1 MKGSAKD
8 GPTSALARIRNTVLT
23 RGGAASILQTL
34 AYVAQCGT
42 AASYARAVTRRLRSR
57 AAHGWQNSTEI
68 DSDSLVCSTILGSTD
83 RSTAIGG
90 VDRWMSRVSLT
101 RIGRKILRDMGGVA
115 GEGRRTASASD
126 ALIVCAKF
134 GGLGGISILNGGR
147 CAKALGCDRCVG
159 KASNWC
165 QYARAL
171 ASQKRPEQ
179 APIPPRNRRQTT
191 VVHTLS
197 EHK

>member
-115 GEGRRTASASD
+115 GEERRTVSVRDASTA
-126 ALIVCAKF
+126 CARS
-134 GGLGGISILNGGR
+134 GGLEGTSILNGER
-147 CAKALGCDRCVG
+147 CAQALGCDKCVG
-159 KASNWC
+159 KSNWW
-165 QYARAL
+165 L
-171 ASQKRPEQ
+171 
-179 APIPPRNRRQTT
+179 
-191 VVHTLS
+191 
-197 EHK
+197 